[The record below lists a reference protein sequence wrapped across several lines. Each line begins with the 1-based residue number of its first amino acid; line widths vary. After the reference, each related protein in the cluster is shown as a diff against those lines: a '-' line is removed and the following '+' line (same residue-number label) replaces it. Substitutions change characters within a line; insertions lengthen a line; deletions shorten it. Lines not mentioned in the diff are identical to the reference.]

1 MGDYWKRFLKKYLD
15 KELFIFLIIV
25 ILLFY
30 KTFSNNKKEEKQEIQ
45 ITNKM

>member
-15 KELFIFLIIV
+15 KELFIFLIIA